1 MKRIL
6 PLVLVLLLTAC
17 GVRPTD
23 GVISAGPAP
32 AFPGRNQTEMTL
44 YFLLDGRIYPITR
57 ATPGVA
63 SPESTLRAVVSG
75 PNDEERRRGLDS
87 AVPRSSKVAYNDQ
100 LTVFLP
106 VPLADLPKT
115 ALDQLSCTTV
125 TSGLWGNLRVVGT
138 DAATSDLVGCPTF

>member
-1 MKRIL
+1 M
-6 PLVLVLLLTAC
+6 
-17 GVRPTD
+17 
-23 GVISAGPAP
+23 
-32 AFPGRNQTEMTL
+32 
-44 YFLLDGRIYPITR
+44 
-57 ATPGVA
+57 
-63 SPESTLRAVVSG
+63 VSG